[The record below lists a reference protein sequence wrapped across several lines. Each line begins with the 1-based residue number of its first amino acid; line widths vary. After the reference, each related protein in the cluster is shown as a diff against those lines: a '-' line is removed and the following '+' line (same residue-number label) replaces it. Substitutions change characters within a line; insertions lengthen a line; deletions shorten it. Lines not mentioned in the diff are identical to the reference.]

1 MSESLSASYVAAN
14 SALIDQALSSKPL
27 DGPFALLDFPDIR
40 NVGDSAI
47 WLGEMAY
54 LRRRGR
60 LPAYVSTMGSY
71 DVEELKRRVP
81 AGPILLRGGGNFGD
95 LWPGHQAFRE
105 RVMADFPDRQIIQM
119 PQSIHF
125 SSDEACAK
133 AADAIA
139 RHGAFDLLVR
149 DRQSQQIARDTLGC
163 EATLCP
169 DMAFA
174 IGPVEPLGQPEI
186 PVLAMLRADKEMS
199 GRASSDSLP
208 DTIPVEDW
216 IEEAVGPVRRARW
229 LGRLSAVGSLDRG
242 AIRLASYKA
251 VAWQR
256 FDRGRRQLSR
266 AEKVITDRLHVHII
280 SLLMGK
286 PHAVLD
292 NSYGKIRHF
301 REAFPEP
308 EGLTFAATSLAEAYD
323 WARSSDGQ

>member
-1 MSESLSASYVAAN
+1 MLESQSASYVAAN
-14 SALIDQALSSKPL
+14 SALIDQALASKPL
-27 DGPFALLDFPDIR
+27 DGLFALLDFPDIR

-125 SSDEACAK
+125 SSDKACAK

-149 DRQSQQIARDTLGC
+149 DRQSQQRAHDTLGC

-174 IGPVEPLGQPEI
+174 IGPVKPLGQSELPL
-186 PVLAMLRADKEMS
+186 LAMLRADKEMS
-199 GRASSDSLP
+199 GRASGDSLP

-216 IEEAVGPVRRARW
+216 IEELAGPVRRARW
-229 LGRLSAVGSLDRG
+229 LGRLSALGTLDRQ
-242 AIRLASYKA
+242 AVRLASYKA
-251 VAWQR
+251 VANQR

-266 AEKVITDRLHVHII
+266 AEKVITDRLHVHIV

-308 EGLTFAATSLAEAYD
+308 AGLTFAATSLAEAYD
-323 WARSSDGQ
+323 WARSNES